1 MGRSQHIASV
11 SYRVSRINWR
21 ERAVSTT
28 ASRKEINMSGGKD
41 RATIQADIQ
50 HCRDI
55 EIMAF
60 YFLIEQR
67 FELRHQSKAL
77 RCFIPS

>member
-11 SYRVSRINWR
+11 NYRVSRINWR
-21 ERAVSTT
+21 ERVVSTT
-28 ASRKEINMSGGKD
+28 ASRKEINMSGGQD
-41 RATIQADIQ
+41 HTTIQADIQ
-50 HCRDI
+50 HYRDI

-67 FELRHQSKAL
+67 FELRPQ
-77 RCFIPS
+77 